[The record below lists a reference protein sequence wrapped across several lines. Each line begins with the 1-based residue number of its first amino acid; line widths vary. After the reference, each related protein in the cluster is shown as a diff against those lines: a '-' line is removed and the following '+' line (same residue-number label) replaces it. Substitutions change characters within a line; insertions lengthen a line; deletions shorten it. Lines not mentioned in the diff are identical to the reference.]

1 MLGSFVLINDLTSIS
16 GRPCTALNSLSPILI
31 LGSELLKIL
40 DDRELAVD
48 LRTGPP
54 RLVKL
59 DPYPAAQGGKGGKP
73 PSRAMYGSVVMVG
86 TS

>member
-48 LRTGPP
+48 LRTEPP
-54 RLVKL
+54 
-59 DPYPAAQGGKGGKP
+59 PFG
-73 PSRAMYGSVVMVG
+73 
-86 TS
+86 